1 MGRVKSLRNGSGAAA
16 TAARAGAAVW
26 ACRPAAGDESAAA
39 LEQQRAMAA
48 IRAIFSV
55 RGCATSVCIA
65 LPAKLSSATPAARP
79 PTRRAILKTPGFEHT
94 LRAAGEP
101 FRDLTIFTCAPTAL
115 TRLTATRPPIF
126 AAFAWRATS
135 YADKRLPAA

>member
-26 ACRPAAGDESAAA
+26 ACRPAAGEESAAA

-55 RGCATSVCIA
+55 PGGALRPLYQVPANFMQSQAPEMASMFKFWERPGCV
-65 LPAKLSSATPAARP
+65 
-79 PTRRAILKTPGFEHT
+79 
-94 LRAAGEP
+94 
-101 FRDLTIFTCAPTAL
+101 
-115 TRLTATRPPIF
+115 
-126 AAFAWRATS
+126 
-135 YADKRLPAA
+135 

>member
-26 ACRPAAGDESAAA
+26 ACRPAAGEESAAA

-55 RGCATSVCIA
+55 LGLRWGLCIA
-65 LPAKLSSATPAARP
+65 LPANFMLAPAT
-79 PTRRAILKTPGFEHT
+79 
-94 LRAAGEP
+94 
-101 FRDLTIFTCAPTAL
+101 
-115 TRLTATRPPIF
+115 
-126 AAFAWRATS
+126 
-135 YADKRLPAA
+135 Y

>member
-26 ACRPAAGDESAAA
+26 ACRPAAGEESAAA

-55 RGCATSVCIA
+55 WGCAGGLCI
-65 LPAKLSSATPAARP
+65 ATPANFM
-79 PTRRAILKTPGFEHT
+79 L
-94 LRAAGEP
+94 
-101 FRDLTIFTCAPTAL
+101 AP
-115 TRLTATRPPIF
+115 
-126 AAFAWRATS
+126 
-135 YADKRLPAA
+135 ADWQSRSR

>member
-26 ACRPAAGDESAAA
+26 ACRPAAGEESAAA
-39 LEQQRAMAA
+39 LEQQIARAA

-79 PTRRAILKTPGFEHT
+79 PTRRAILKSPGFEHT

-101 FRDLTIFTCAPTAL
+101 FRDLNIFTCAPTAL
-115 TRLTATRPPIF
+115 TRLTATASAKNMLGLLR
-126 AAFAWRATS
+126 AALKS
-135 YADKRLPAA
+135 G

>member
-26 ACRPAAGDESAAA
+26 ACRPAAGEESAAA

-55 RGCATSVCIA
+55 WGCAGASVSQRRGNFMLAPALTSPFFLLAA
-65 LPAKLSSATPAARP
+65 LANSNFKPTPHASFAAQESSRRLNIFTYAQLPYLGVQATSSPAFQAIIWAAR
-79 PTRRAILKTPGFEHT
+79 A
-94 LRAAGEP
+94 
-101 FRDLTIFTCAPTAL
+101 
-115 TRLTATRPPIF
+115 
-126 AAFAWRATS
+126 
-135 YADKRLPAA
+135 